1 MSAGPLSNIRVV
13 DLTRALAGP
22 YAATMLA
29 DMGAEVIKLE
39 ARGKGDDSRAWG
51 PPFLAGESAY
61 FLSVNRNKRSIT
73 VDLKT
78 DAGKEALRR
87 LIDGADVLIENFSA
101 GTMARL
107 GFSWD
112 EMREINPRLVY
123 CAISGFGQTGP
134 DSKQPAFDLILQ
146 GMGGLMS
153 ITGPA
158 GGPPSKVGV
167 PIADI
172 VCGMFGAY
180 AIMVALYN
188 RQETGLG
195 QMIDTSLLD
204 GQVALL
210 TFQAGRYFA
219 TGEAP
224 KPEGNRHP
232 SVAPYQTFRA
242 SDGYVN
248 IAVGNQNLWRRF
260 CDCLGLPH
268 LIEDPRFAENSVR
281 LQNID
286 ELEVI
291 AQEVLSQITVD
302 EAIARLKK
310 AGVPAGPVYDIKEV
324 FAQEQVDHL
333 NLRVPLDHP
342 TAGPIQVTGL
352 PYRFSRTPG
361 SIRTAPPTL
370 GQHTDEILADLGFS
384 ADEIK
389 QMREDGAV

>member
-1 MSAGPLSNIRVV
+1 MSGPLSQIRVI

-22 YAATMLA
+22 YAALMLGDLGA
-29 DMGAEVIKLE
+29 DVIKLE

-78 DAGKEALRR
+78 EGGQEILRR
-87 LIDGADVLIENFSA
+87 LVQSADVLLENFSA
-101 GTMARL
+101 GTLARL

-112 EMREINPRLVY
+112 VLQSLNPRLVY
-123 CAISGFGQTGP
+123 AAISGFGQTGP
-134 DSKQPAFDLILQ
+134 EAQKPAFDLILQ

-153 ITGPA
+153 ITGPPE
-158 GGPPSKVGV
+158 GPPSKVGI

-172 VCGMFGAY
+172 VCGMFAAY
-180 AIMVALYN
+180 AVMVALYN

-204 GQVALL
+204 GQVNLL

-224 KPEGNRHP
+224 QAEGNRHP
-232 SVAPYQTFRA
+232 SVAPYQTFSAR
-242 SDGYVN
+242 DGYVN

-260 CDCLGLPH
+260 CGCLGLDH
-268 LIEDPRFAENSVR
+268 LIDDPRFAENSGR
-281 LQNID
+281 LANLD
-286 ELEVI
+286 ALEELI
-291 AQEVLSQITVD
+291 QEALSQLTVA
-302 EAIARLKK
+302 EAIARLEK
-310 AGVPAGPVYDIKEV
+310 AGVPAGPVLNIEEV
-324 FAQEQVDHL
+324 FAQPQVDHL
-333 NLRVPLDHP
+333 ALRHEMDHP
-342 TAGPIQVTGL
+342 TAGRIQMTGL

-361 SIRTAPPTL
+361 SLRTSPPTL
-370 GQHTDEILADLGFS
+370 GQHTDEILAELGFGS
-384 ADEIK
+384 DEIA
-389 QMREDGAV
+389 QLRSRGAV